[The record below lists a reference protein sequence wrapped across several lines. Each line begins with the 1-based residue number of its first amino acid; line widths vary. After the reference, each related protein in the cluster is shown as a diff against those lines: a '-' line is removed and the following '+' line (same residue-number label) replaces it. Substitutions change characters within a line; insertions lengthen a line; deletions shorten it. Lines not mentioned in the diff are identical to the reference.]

1 LSCLNEGWRIKLN
14 ILTEKQR
21 TQKAG
26 RIADTALALFKT
38 QSFGSI
44 SMSQI
49 ATQSGVSKGTLFNY
63 FETKEN
69 IFMFLLLNGYQ
80 NYFKKL
86 IKKLQQLPPE
96 LSNEVFCEFMIAQ
109 TRYLIRDQSV
119 LVRLNALRAPVLEGR
134 ANIQQTL
141 AGRKRLY
148 EISQRLGEVIAERI
162 TLISASEAS
171 HLFVVQSAIISG
183 LMNMMGLDEFNHKK
197 LTSNFKD
204 FRVNLETDAV
214 QAFKFYLDGFLA
226 SKTGK

>member
-1 LSCLNEGWRIKLN
+1 MN

-171 HLFVVQSAIISG
+171 HSFCCPKRDYQR
-183 LMNMMGLDEFNHKK
+183 LDEH
-197 LTSNFKD
+197 
-204 FRVNLETDAV
+204 
-214 QAFKFYLDGFLA
+214 DGI
-226 SKTGK
+226 G